1 MTPGC
6 VTAQTVRLGLQ
17 AATRDEAVRAT
28 AELLRG
34 DLRVVSWDQFLK
46 SIGPRQV
53 IDLGD
58 GGGGVCLAHGR
69 SDSVKQLVLAAA
81 RLESPVKAADGSP
94 LSMFFVFGIPLTM
107 SGEYLRAVGALARA
121 CGNAKRRAALD
132 AAASPEDFASLL
144 AECLA

>member
-6 VTAQTVRLGLQ
+6 VTAATVRLGLP

-34 DLRVVSWDQFLK
+34 DGRIFSWDEFLA

-69 SDSVKQLVLAAA
+69 SDSVRQLVLAAS
-81 RLESPVKAADGSP
+81 RLASPVKGADGSP
-94 LSMFFVFGIPLTM
+94 LSLFFVFGIPLTM

-132 AAASPEDFASLL
+132 AAASPEEFARLL
-144 AECLA
+144 GDCLA